1 MLVIGKPSLRC
12 ARMFQSVCQRTCGM
26 ATLKSVGFDSPEESR
41 VQIPPCAGRRI
52 AKWFWILQFRA
63 PRGAIMK
70 LCALPPPT
78 DAAAASCGNGRPPCL
93 AETPYPRVP
102 GQRQC
107 LPPLPRRTESVSREA
122 SMGERKRQS
131 NSDRRVTDMKKVII
145 NENERGLLFRNG
157 KYVKLLC
164 PGKYRLFGGSQA
176 EVLPMDGMLVPYQ
189 CSLDT
194 LLDDP
199 EIAGQV
205 CVAEVADQ
213 QLALHFI
220 DGNFSEALGPG
231 KYAFWSIRRQ
241 HSFQY
246 VDTSTPDVGG
256 DVPAYIFPFLPSEW
270 YTKVEVAQFQRA
282 RLYFGQRLERILEP
296 GTYYFW
302 KTSVKVEV
310 GFVDTRLTQ
319 MDITGQEILTQ
330 DKVSLRINFV
340 CHYRI
345 TDYVKVI
352 TEIDGYE
359 EQLHVAAQ
367 LALREYVGR
376 HKLDEILENKEQISE
391 YTVGKLQEKGPSLY
405 LEITD
410 GGVKD
415 IILPGEIR
423 DIMNTVLVAEK
434 RAQASVI
441 TRREEVASTRSLL
454 NTARLMDESQTLYR
468 LKELEYIE
476 RICANVGSIN
486 LSGSGDLLAQ
496 LRELLRGK

>member
-1 MLVIGKPSLRC
+1 
-12 ARMFQSVCQRTCGM
+12 
-26 ATLKSVGFDSPEESR
+26 
-41 VQIPPCAGRRI
+41 
-52 AKWFWILQFRA
+52 
-63 PRGAIMK
+63 
-70 LCALPPPT
+70 
-78 DAAAASCGNGRPPCL
+78 
-93 AETPYPRVP
+93 
-102 GQRQC
+102 
-107 LPPLPRRTESVSREA
+107 
-122 SMGERKRQS
+122 
-131 NSDRRVTDMKKVII
+131 MKKVIV

-164 PGKYRLFGGSQA
+164 PGKYHLFGGSQA
-176 EVLPMDGMLVPYQ
+176 EILPLDGMLAPCQ

-213 QLALHFI
+213 QLALRFT
-220 DGNFSEALGPG
+220 DGKFSGALGPG
-231 KYAFWSIRRQ
+231 KYAFWSVQRQ

-246 VDTSTPDVGG
+246 VDISTPEVGS
-256 DVPAYIFPFLPSEW
+256 DVPDYIFPLLSSVW

-282 RLYFGQRLERILEP
+282 RLYFNQRLERILEP

-302 KTSVKVEV
+302 KNGVKVEV

-319 MDITGQEILTQ
+319 MDITGQEMLTQ

-405 LEITD
+405 LEVTD

-454 NTARLMDESQTLYR
+454 NTARLMEESQTLYR